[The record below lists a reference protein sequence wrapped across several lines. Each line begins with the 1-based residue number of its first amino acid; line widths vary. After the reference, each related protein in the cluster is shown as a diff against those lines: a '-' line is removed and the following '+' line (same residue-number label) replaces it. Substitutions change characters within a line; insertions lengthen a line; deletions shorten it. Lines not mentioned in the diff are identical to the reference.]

1 MVALEQVQTSS
12 VIIGTGASA
21 KGNNRVDVLVMA
33 PAPVIYDVRVTGPV
47 HFVWHLLAW
56 APGEQGAL
64 GGIASTVGGI
74 LGGRVLEESSL
85 VHPVAC
91 RPRVAPH
98 GEGDREMA
106 MAFGHQ
112 R

>member
-74 LGGRVLEESSL
+74 LVGGVLEESL
-85 VHPVAC
+85 LAHPVAR

-98 GEGDREMA
+98 GEGVREMA
-106 MAFGHQ
+106 LAVSHQ